1 MARIRGTKGKG
12 GPLATLQSIGISRGL
27 FGGSKGWLYVGGGLW
42 TVRTIR
48 RMAERKPEILIREEI
63 KPGQRITIA
72 NNVATI
78 DGGELPVKRGR
89 RGKLKPRKPAD

>member
-1 MARIRGTKGKG
+1 MARIRAGKRKG
-12 GPLATLQSIGISRGL
+12 GPFATLQSIGISRGL
-27 FGGSKGWLYVGGGLW
+27 FGGSRGWLYVGTGLW

-48 RMAERKPEILIREEI
+48 RMAERKPEVLIREEL

-72 NNVATI
+72 NDVATL